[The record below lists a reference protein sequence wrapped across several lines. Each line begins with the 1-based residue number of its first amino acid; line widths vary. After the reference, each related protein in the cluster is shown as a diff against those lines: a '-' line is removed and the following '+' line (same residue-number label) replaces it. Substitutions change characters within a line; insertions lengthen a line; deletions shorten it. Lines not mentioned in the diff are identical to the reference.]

1 MTTNNLLETEIAGI
15 MDSLVSHALELGVF
29 DKVNAHEPKSS
40 PGYGMLCAVWLNN
53 IGPAIGQSGLNSTT
67 ALLTFMVRIYMSALE
82 QPYDMVDPN
91 MLAATS
97 RLIGAYTGDFTFSG
111 RVRDIDLLG
120 SSGQPLSGVAGYL
133 TQDSKLLRVMTI
145 TVPLTVNDVWEQVSQ

>member
-1 MTTNNLLETEIAGI
+1 MTNNLLEDEINAI
-15 MDSLVSHALELGVF
+15 VDSLVSHAQELGLF
-29 DKVNAHEPKSS
+29 DQVNAHEPKNNK
-40 PGYGMLCAVWLNN
+40 YGMTCAIWCNN
-53 IGPAIGQSGLNSTT
+53 IGPAPGQSGLTATT
-67 ALLTFMVRIYMSALE
+67 ALLTFMVRIYMSALQ
-82 QPYDMVDPN
+82 QPYDMIDPA

-120 SSGQPLSGVAGYL
+120 STGQPLSGVAGYL

-145 TVPLTVNDVWEQVSQ
+145 TVPLIVNDVWEQVS